1 MRPDRAETSE
11 AAAGFSELYSLIIA
25 PIKTRLLLTGIELGV
40 FDHLGERRSAEDL
53 AEILGG
59 SPERTRIFLDGLAA
73 FDLVIKREGLYQNSV
88 IATTFLVG
96 DGPTYVGNFLTEQWR
111 YIEPVCEDL
120 TTHVVDGPPKGKRAE
135 EPRSRED
142 TGRWAA
148 AVAEYQRA
156 GVAEMVAR
164 AIGELP
170 EFPSFRRML
179 DLGGGPGLISVAVVA
194 SHPVMRGAVF
204 DLPPVAEAAERFV
217 REAGMEGRVEVVDG
231 DFSQDAIGGEYDLIL
246 ASASLY
252 SCRGMLGPLMEKVRD
267 ALNPG
272 GVFVSL
278 HDGLTNERT
287 KPTAM
292 KLGWLP
298 AELLGGE
305 IAFDRGEIASS
316 MRRAGFT
323 SISSRTLSSPVG
335 PMEMDVGRKPGEDI
349 YPGSDNF

>member
-1 MRPDRAETSE
+1 MRPDGAEMQE
-11 AAAGFSELYSLIIA
+11 AVAGFSELYDLLIA

-40 FDHLGERRSAEDL
+40 FDHLGEKRSSEEL

-59 SPERTRIFLDGLAA
+59 SPETTRIFLDGLAA
-73 FDLVIKREGLYQNSV
+73 FDLVVKEEGLYQNSG
-88 IATTFLVG
+88 IAATHLAR
-96 DGPTYVGNFLTEQWR
+96 DGPAPVGGYLLEVWR
-111 YIEPVCEDL
+111 QIESALEEMPRL
-120 TTHVVDGPPKGKRAE
+120 VVEGPPGEGMAAE
-135 EPRSRED
+135 PTSAAAD
-142 TGRWAA
+142 RWAD

-170 EFPSFRRML
+170 EAPSFRRML
-179 DLGGGPGLISVAVVA
+179 DLGGGPGLISGAVVA
-194 SHPVMRGAVF
+194 AHPEMRGVVF

-217 REAGMEGRVEVVDG
+217 REAEMEGRVEVVAG
-231 DFSQDAIGGEYDLIL
+231 DFSQDAIGGEYDLVL

-252 SCRGMLGPLMEKVRD
+252 SCRGSLDPLMRKIWE

-278 HDGLTNERT
+278 HDGLTRERT

-298 AELLGGE
+298 AELLRGE

-316 MRRAGFT
+316 MERAGFR
-323 SISSRTLSSPVG
+323 SISSRTLSSPAG
-335 PMEMDVGRKPGEDI
+335 PMEMDAGRKPG
-349 YPGSDNF
+349 